1 VPWRHRL
8 LKITAFAAEATSV
21 FPSAIASTIRAKAC
35 CLLLVIFAPHIISV
49 AMQSRVA
56 AGVAQALAAGSRE
69 IFLSIFATVPRRRFN
84 HGGLRRR
91 GIDWLAPVMAQHAL
105 ATIRSGERCM
115 SEKVAVIG
123 MGQMGS
129 GMAGRLKESGLDVVG
144 YDINADQ
151 RARLASEGFQMA
163 PGIAEALAGRTLVL
177 TSLPDPKAV
186 MEAWLGA
193 DGIVAHA
200 AKGTLCIELSTI
212 DPQTMRQV
220 AEAAIARGLAV
231 VDCPVSGSPNEARSG
246 KLILIAG
253 GEMADVTR
261 AEPFLKL
268 LGNDWKYTGG
278 VGTAK
283 VVKIVNNMMSMGN
296 VLVAAEAF
304 ALGVAAGVEPDK
316 LYDVLSVSGG
326 RSHHFTKRFPNAL
339 KGDFS
344 PGFKLELGE
353 KDLALAVELGRATRM
368 PTPSASAT
376 RELYAL
382 ALAEGFRG
390 QDIVSLLAM
399 YQNWAKPA
407 PSGGNK

>member
-1 VPWRHRL
+1 
-8 LKITAFAAEATSV
+8 
-21 FPSAIASTIRAKAC
+21 
-35 CLLLVIFAPHIISV
+35 
-49 AMQSRVA
+49 
-56 AGVAQALAAGSRE
+56 
-69 IFLSIFATVPRRRFN
+69 
-84 HGGLRRR
+84 
-91 GIDWLAPVMAQHAL
+91 
-105 ATIRSGERCM
+105 M

-129 GMAGRLKESGLDVVG
+129 GMAGRLRESNLDVVG
-144 YDINADQ
+144 YDVNAEQ
-151 RARLASEGFQMA
+151 RARLAKDGFRMTTS
-163 PGIAEALAGRTLVL
+163 IAEALAGRSIVL

-186 MEAWLGA
+186 TEAWLGTE
-193 DGIVAHA
+193 GIVAHA

-212 DPQTMRQV
+212 DPQTMRQ
-220 AEAAIARGLAV
+220 AADAAAARGIAV
-231 VDCPVSGSPNEARSG
+231 VDCPVSGSPNEARAG

-253 GEMADVTR
+253 GEKADVER
-261 AEPFLKL
+261 AEPILKL
-268 LGNDWKYTGG
+268 LGSEWKYTGG

-283 VVKIVNNMMSMGN
+283 IVKIVNNMMSMGN

-304 ALGVAAGVEPDK
+304 ALGVAAGVEPEK

-353 KDLALAVELGRATRM
+353 KDLALGVELGRTTRM

-376 RELYAL
+376 REMYAL

-399 YQNWAKPA
+399 YQNWAKPKQA
-407 PSGGNK
+407 G

>member
-1 VPWRHRL
+1 
-8 LKITAFAAEATSV
+8 
-21 FPSAIASTIRAKAC
+21 
-35 CLLLVIFAPHIISV
+35 
-49 AMQSRVA
+49 
-56 AGVAQALAAGSRE
+56 
-69 IFLSIFATVPRRRFN
+69 
-84 HGGLRRR
+84 
-91 GIDWLAPVMAQHAL
+91 
-105 ATIRSGERCM
+105 M
-115 SEKVAVIG
+115 SDKVAVIG

-129 GMAGRLKESGLDVVG
+129 GMAGRLRESNLDVVG
-144 YDINADQ
+144 YDVNADQ
-151 RARLASEGFQMA
+151 CARLTQDGFRMASS
-163 PGIAEALAGRTLVL
+163 IAEALSGRSIVL

-186 MEAWLGA
+186 TEAWLGTG
-193 DGIVAHA
+193 GIVAHA
-200 AKGTLCIELSTI
+200 AKDTLCIELSTI
-212 DPQTMRQV
+212 DPQTMRQA
-220 AEAAIARGLAV
+220 AEAAAAKGIAV
-231 VDCPVSGSPNEARSG
+231 VDCPVSGSPNEARAG

-253 GEMADVTR
+253 GDRADVTR
-261 AEPFLKL
+261 AEPILKL
-268 LGNDWKYTGG
+268 LGNEWKYTGP

-344 PGFKLELGE
+344 PGFKMELGE
-353 KDLALAVELGRATRM
+353 KDLALAVELGRMTKM

-390 QDIVSLLAM
+390 QDIVALLKM

-407 PSGGNK
+407 